1 MDGLTRRQAL
11 TATAAA
17 AGAAALAGSG
27 PAAASGRRRHGG
39 GGDGGGHGPR
49 RVAPPLSLTGANL
62 FDPDSGRVTERAT
75 IVFENGVV
83 RRAGRGERPA
93 SGGRVIDVGGAFV
106 LPGLIDAHVHSATVA
121 AAKLSL
127 QRGATTVRSAST
139 AFFQDV
145 GLQALAEVGGLG
157 VPRVLPAG
165 LFVTPNLGDSILAD
179 PALAPLALLPDGVR
193 RPEDMAFLTRVNIAR
208 GAQVIK
214 TRSTERAGLPE
225 QDPRVQVYDAR
236 QIGAVVDAARRL
248 PGGVLCHGHGDEGVR
263 DSIIAGVRSV
273 EHGTFASAAT
283 LDLMRRRGTFLT
295 PTVSAVIDL
304 AEPGGEYT
312 DPRLADR
319 GREMLA
325 ALKLTVQA
333 AYARGIPI
341 AAGTDTSYTP
351 ASLSSVVTEIK
362 GLANLGL
369 PKLAALRAAT
379 IVNASLLARDREI
392 GRLRPGYAADAVVV
406 GANPLDDLAAL
417 DDIRLIVAG
426 GWIARE
432 GAAATLAP
440 VAADPEGD

>member
-17 AGAAALAGSG
+17 AGAAALAGAG
-27 PAAASGRRRHGG
+27 PVAASGRRGRGG
-39 GGDGGGHGPR
+39 GHGGGHGPQ
-49 RVAPPLSLTGANL
+49 RVAPPLSLTNANL
-62 FDPDSGRVTERAT
+62 WDPDSGRVTERAT
-75 IVFENGVV
+75 IVFERGVV

-93 SGGRVIDVGGAFV
+93 SGGRVIDLGGAFV
-106 LPGLIDAHVHSATVA
+106 LPGLIDAHVHSSTVA

-145 GLQALAEVGGLG
+145 GLQAMGEFGGLG
-157 VPRVLPAG
+157 VPRTLPAG

-193 RPEDMAFLTRVNIAR
+193 RPEDLAFLTRVNIAR

-263 DSIIAGVRSV
+263 DSVLAGVRSV

-312 DPRLADR
+312 DPRLVDR

-325 ALKLTVQA
+325 ALKVTVQA
-333 AYARGIPI
+333 AFARGIPI

-362 GLANLGL
+362 AIADLGL

-379 IVNASLLARDREI
+379 ITNAALLARDREI

-432 GAAATLAP
+432 GAA
-440 VAADPEGD
+440 G

>member
-1 MDGLTRRQAL
+1 M
-11 TATAAA
+11 
-17 AGAAALAGSG
+17 
-27 PAAASGRRRHGG
+27 
-39 GGDGGGHGPR
+39 
-49 RVAPPLSLTGANL
+49 
-62 FDPDSGRVTERAT
+62 
-75 IVFENGVV
+75 
-83 RRAGRGERPA
+83 
-93 SGGRVIDVGGAFV
+93 
-106 LPGLIDAHVHSATVA
+106 
-121 AAKLSL
+121 
-127 QRGATTVRSAST
+127 
-139 AFFQDV
+139 
-145 GLQALAEVGGLG
+145 
-157 VPRVLPAG
+157 
-165 LFVTPNLGDSILAD
+165 
-179 PALAPLALLPDGVR
+179 R
-193 RPEDMAFLTRVNIAR
+193 RPEDLAFLTRVNIAR

-236 QIGAVVDAARRL
+236 QIGAVVDAARKL

-312 DPRLADR
+312 DPRLVER

-325 ALKLTVQA
+325 ALRVTVQA

-351 ASLSSVVTEIK
+351 ASLSSIVTEIK
-362 GLANLGL
+362 GLAGLGL

-379 IVNASLLARDREI
+379 IVNASLLAREREI
-392 GRLRPGYAADAVVV
+392 GRLKPGYAADAVVV

-432 GAAATLAP
+432 GARGAGRVRGGRSRGRLALHVDQEPLDREVALEVGRDGRQLDVRLRPAARSRRNRRRWRSGT
-440 VAADPEGD
+440 G

>member
-17 AGAAALAGSG
+17 ASAAALARTG
-27 PAAASGRRRHGG
+27 PAAARGRHD
-39 GGDGGGHGPR
+39 GDGDHGDGHGPK

-62 FDPDSGRVTERAT
+62 LDPASGEITEGAT
-75 IVFENGVV
+75 IVFERGIV
-83 RRAGRGERPA
+83 RRAGRRERPA
-93 SGGRVIDVGGAFV
+93 PGGRVIDVGGAFV
-106 LPGLIDAHVHSATVA
+106 LPGLIDAHVHAATVA
-121 AAKLSL
+121 AAQLAL

-145 GLQALAEVGGLG
+145 GLEAMGEVGGLG

-165 LFVTPNLGDSILAD
+165 LFVTPYLGDSILAD

-193 RPEDMAFLTRVNIAR
+193 RPEDLAFVTRVNIAR

-312 DPRLADR
+312 DPRLVER

-325 ALKLTVQA
+325 ALRVTVQA

-379 IVNASLLARDREI
+379 IVNASLLAREREI

-426 GWIARE
+426 GWVARE
-432 GAAATLAP
+432 GTTAAAAP
-440 VAADPEGD
+440 AAADPEGD

>member
-17 AGAAALAGSG
+17 AGAAALSRTG
-27 PAAASGRRRHGG
+27 PAAARGRRGADDR
-39 GGDGGGHGPR
+39 GGGHGPK
-49 RVAPPLSLTGANL
+49 RVAPPLSLTNANL
-62 FDPDSGRVTERAT
+62 LDPDNGRVTERAT

-93 SGGRVIDVGGAFV
+93 SGGRVIDIGGAFV
-106 LPGLIDAHVHSATVA
+106 LPGLIDAHVHAATVA
-121 AAKLSL
+121 AGKLAL

-145 GLQALAEVGGLG
+145 GLEAMGEVGGLG
-157 VPRVLPAG
+157 IPRVLPAG

-236 QIGAVVDAARRL
+236 QIGAVVDAARKL

-263 DSIIAGVRSV
+263 DSVIAGVRSV
-273 EHGTFASAAT
+273 EHGTFATATT

-312 DPRLADR
+312 DPALVQR
-319 GREMLA
+319 GRDMLV
-325 ALKLTVQA
+325 ALKATVQA
-333 AYARGIPI
+333 AFARGIPI

-362 GLANLGL
+362 GLAGLGL
-369 PKLAALRAAT
+369 PKLAALRAAMT
-379 IVNASLLARDREI
+379 INAALLARDREI

-432 GAAATLAP
+432 GAAAAP
-440 VAADPEGD
+440 PTTQADPEGD

>member
-17 AGAAALAGSG
+17 ASAAALARTG
-27 PAAASGRRRHGG
+27 PAAARGRHD
-39 GGDGGGHGPR
+39 GDGDHGDGHGPK

-62 FDPDSGRVTERAT
+62 LDPASGEITEGAT
-75 IVFENGVV
+75 IVFERGIV
-83 RRAGRGERPA
+83 RRAGRRERPA
-93 SGGRVIDVGGAFV
+93 PGGRVIDVGGAFV
-106 LPGLIDAHVHSATVA
+106 LPGLIDAHVHAATVA
-121 AAKLSL
+121 AAQLAL

-145 GLQALAEVGGLG
+145 GLEAMGEVGGLG

-165 LFVTPNLGDSILAD
+165 LFVTPYLGDSILAD

-193 RPEDMAFLTRVNIAR
+193 QPEDLALVTRVNIAR

-236 QIGAVVDAARRL
+236 QIGAVVDAARKL

-304 AEPGGEYT
+304 AQPGGEYT
-312 DPRLADR
+312 DPRLVER

-325 ALKLTVQA
+325 ALRVTVQA
-333 AYARGIPI
+333 AFARGIPI
-341 AAGTDTSYTP
+341 AAGTDTAYTT

-362 GLANLGL
+362 ALAGLGL

-379 IVNASLLARDREI
+379 TVNASLLARDREI

-426 GWIARE
+426 GWLARE
-432 GAAATLAP
+432 GTTAAATPA
-440 VAADPEGD
+440 AADPEGD